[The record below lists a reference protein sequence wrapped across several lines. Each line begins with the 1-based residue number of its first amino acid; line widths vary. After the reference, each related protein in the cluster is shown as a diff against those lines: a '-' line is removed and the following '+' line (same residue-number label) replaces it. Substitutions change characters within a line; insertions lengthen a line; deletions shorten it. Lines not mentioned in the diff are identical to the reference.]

1 MMPRNMHRASLPTP
15 SLLDDYRLS
24 FDHLTRM
31 RVLINL
37 HLAGLA
43 CVSFRRRCNRT
54 KVGSRVKQV
63 DHVLQAIAIFCAKIA
78 KLRFKFN
85 LFFETGIA
93 LESLESLEL
102 VGEVF
107 FKLAGVCKLSHL
119 KPLLDVLHVSAK
131 KTHS

>member
-1 MMPRNMHRASLPTP
+1 MTTIDDGKDTARVSSGIQTKLNWPAMMPRNMHRASLPTP

-63 DHVLQAIAIFCAKIA
+63 DHVLQAIAIFCAKM
-78 KLRFKFN
+78 
-85 LFFETGIA
+85 
-93 LESLESLEL
+93 
-102 VGEVF
+102 
-107 FKLAGVCKLSHL
+107 
-119 KPLLDVLHVSAK
+119 
-131 KTHS
+131 